1 MAKGDFDLLVEGTLL
16 DRLIDREPDMS
27 GDRPMNRADSIR
39 DYKQALQRDL
49 EWLMN
54 ARRSEDP
61 DPGRTPELARSV
73 YHFGLPDLTS
83 LSRDSGDS
91 LAKLALFVEQAL
103 ALFEPRLA
111 NVKVSVA
118 PQEEGVPLADVRIQ
132 VEAVLRLEPSPERIT
147 FDTVMHKGNGDLEV
161 ATIRDA

>member
-1 MAKGDFDLLVEGTLL
+1 MPSRDFDLLVEGTVL
-16 DRLIDREPDMS
+16 DRLIDRDPEAS
-27 GDRPMNRADSIR
+27 GDRPINRADSIR
-39 DYKQALQRDL
+39 EYKAALQRDL

-54 ARRSEDP
+54 GRRTEEP
-61 DPGRTPELARSV
+61 DPGRTPELAHSV

-83 LSRDSGDS
+83 LSRDSGES
-91 LAKLALFVEQAL
+91 LSRLATYIEQAI
-103 ALFEPRLA
+103 ALYEPRLA
-111 NVKVSVA
+111 NVKVTVA
-118 PQEEGVPLADVRIQ
+118 PQDDAPLADVRMQ

>member
-16 DRLIDREPDMS
+16 DRLIDRDPDLS

-39 DYKQALQRDL
+39 EYKQALQRDL

-54 ARRSEDP
+54 ARRFDDP
-61 DPGRTPELARSV
+61 DAGRMPELARSV
-73 YHFGLPDLTS
+73 YFYGLPDLTS
-83 LSRDSGDS
+83 LSRDSGES
-91 LAKLALFVEQAL
+91 LSRLATIIEQAI
-103 ALFEPRLA
+103 AIFEPRLT
-111 NVKVSVA
+111 NVKVTA
-118 PQEEGVPLADVRIQ
+118 TPQDDSPLSDVRMQ

-161 ATIRDA
+161 ASIRDA